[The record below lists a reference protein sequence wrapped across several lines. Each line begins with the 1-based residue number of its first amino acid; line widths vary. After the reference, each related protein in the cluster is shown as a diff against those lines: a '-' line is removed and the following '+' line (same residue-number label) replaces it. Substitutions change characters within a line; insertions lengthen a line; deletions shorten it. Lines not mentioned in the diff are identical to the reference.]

1 MTGVTFC
8 SLACG
13 RGRSNAVVS
22 LGEKH
27 RERNLWTGGWR
38 HHLFSGGWQPFL
50 QFWCN
55 IIQGLHHQ
63 QLLLDILVAAIHTGS
78 GAPVWSIQVKC
89 LQQQLNQVKPNRPMA

>member
-27 RERNLWTGGWR
+27 RERNLWTGGWC

-63 QLLLDILVAAIHTGS
+63 QLLLDILVAAIHNTYIYIFIHRYTYIYIHVYIYIYVHMHG
-78 GAPVWSIQVKC
+78 
-89 LQQQLNQVKPNRPMA
+89 